1 MKPEIHEC
9 PKSHI
14 DIEGNIDFTW
24 AFKFDTTDNEVDGF
38 SLLEKGELYKE
49 WDKMIEETA
58 YYVLSVGNFET
69 KEYIPTFEDLC
80 IQSFHALVTQPIKIL
95 G

>member
-1 MKPEIHEC
+1 MSLERYIPSYSLVIR
-9 PKSHI
+9 
-14 DIEGNIDFTW
+14 
-24 AFKFDTTDNEVDGF
+24 

-80 IQSFHALVTQPIKIL
+80 IQSFHALVTQPLKIL